1 MITINTTLSIFAM
14 LGISSLAVFWAKR
27 LKIPHTVLLV
37 IIGMFLGILSNIS
50 FFSFFNEFKLT
61 PELIF
66 YLFLPALIFESA
78 YNINIRKLIAN
89 GKIILLLAVV
99 SFLLSTAI
107 ISLGLYSV
115 LLLLGLK
122 VNIGLTMLFGAL
134 ISATDP
140 VAVLSLFKEYGVPN
154 RLSLIFEGESL
165 FNDAT
170 AVATFLIILEAIR
183 QNDLSLFTA
192 IPGFFTFLSMLL
204 LGVVFGIFIGG
215 VFAYIVGKTK
225 TSETAS
231 ITLTI
236 VLAHITFILS
246 DVISGVKLGDL
257 TIHISPI
264 ISTTIASLVIGN
276 YGRTKLKSETENV
289 ISKIWEQF
297 AFMSNSLIFILIGL
311 LIVGTPIFN
320 NTVFIITLLT
330 IFVVIIARA
339 SSIYPIVYLYNKS
352 KKDNSKIPKSWQ
364 HLLAWGSL
372 RGALAVTMVLLIP
385 DNLTFADW
393 PLDVSPKELLLSLTI
408 GCIAF
413 TLFIKAVSIK
423 HLIQRFNLNGLTA
436 IEEVEYQEAMAII
449 HHKVTER
456 VKRYKK
462 RGYIDEQIA
471 DSLLKKHDSDF
482 SKACAQVN
490 KLSTK
495 KKEDLTLRVLR
506 IFSIGIEKR
515 FLKKLYNDGEVT
527 EDVFRQIQGKLR
539 LQLEAIEEGN
549 LQPNLTIHEDS
560 YDIVDKLLDSIP
572 KCIRKIFK
580 QPENNRDFNNKYMYY
595 RAQAILSR
603 KVLKELQTLDKVC
616 NSIFTNEAVKHVTD
630 LYTSFKQNSERKLF
644 DLSKTNQK
652 YSKEL
657 SELLA
662 TYGVRTI
669 ENNTL
674 EDIFKK
680 ELVTKKLY
688 LNIKEEID

>member
-1 MITINTTLSIFAM
+1 
-14 LGISSLAVFWAKR
+14 
-27 LKIPHTVLLV
+27 
-37 IIGMFLGILSNIS
+37 
-50 FFSFFNEFKLT
+50 
-61 PELIF
+61 
-66 YLFLPALIFESA
+66 
-78 YNINIRKLIAN
+78 
-89 GKIILLLAVV
+89 
-99 SFLLSTAI
+99 
-107 ISLGLYSV
+107 
-115 LLLLGLK
+115 
-122 VNIGLTMLFGAL
+122 
-134 ISATDP
+134 
-140 VAVLSLFKEYGVPN
+140 
-154 RLSLIFEGESL
+154 
-165 FNDAT
+165 
-170 AVATFLIILEAIR
+170 
-183 QNDLSLFTA
+183 
-192 IPGFFTFLSMLL
+192 MLL
-204 LGVVFGIFIGG
+204 LGVVFGILVGG
-215 VFAYIVGKTK
+215 IFAYIVGKTK
-225 TSETAS
+225 SNETAS

-236 VLAHITFILS
+236 VLAHTTFILS
-246 DVISGVKLGDL
+246 DVISGVRLGDFA
-257 TIHISPI
+257 IHISPI
-264 ISTTIASLVIGN
+264 ISTTVASLVIGN
-276 YGRTKLKSETENV
+276 YGRTKLKSETENI

-311 LIVGTPIFN
+311 LIVSTPILN
-320 NTVFIITLLT
+320 NTVFVITLIA

-339 SSIYPIVYLYNKS
+339 GSIYPIVYLYNKG
-352 KKDNSKIPKSWQ
+352 KNIGKIPKSWQ

-393 PLDVSPKELLLSLTI
+393 PLTVSPKELVLSLTI

-423 HLIQRFNLNGLTA
+423 HLIQHFNLNGLTS

-449 HHKVTER
+449 HHKVTEK

-495 KKEDLTLRVLR
+495 KKEDLALRVLR

-560 YDIVDKLLDSIP
+560 YDVIDKLLDSIP
-572 KCIRKIFK
+572 KRIRRISK
-580 QPENNRDFNNKYMYY
+580 QPEDNREFNNKYMYY

-603 KVLKELQTLDKVC
+603 KVLKELQTLNKVC
-616 NSIFTNEAVKHVTD
+616 NSIFTDEAVKHVTD
-630 LYTSFKQNSERKLF
+630 LYTSFKQNSEHKLF
-644 DLSKTNQK
+644 NLSKNNTK
-652 YSKEL
+652 YSKKL

-669 ENNTL
+669 ENNAL

-688 LNIKEEID
+688 LNIKEEIKES